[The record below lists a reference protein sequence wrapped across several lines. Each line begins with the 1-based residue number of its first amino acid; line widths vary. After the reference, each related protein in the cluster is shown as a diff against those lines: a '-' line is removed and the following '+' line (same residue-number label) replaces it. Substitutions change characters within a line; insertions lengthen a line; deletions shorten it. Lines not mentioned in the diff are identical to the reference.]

1 MATTIKLK
9 RSAVPGNVPTTAQL
23 QLGEIAI
30 NTYDGK
36 LYIKKDTGTES
47 IVLIGPAAPAV
58 ADPGS
63 NGIVVRTSSTT
74 STTRTITGT
83 TNQITVSNGDG
94 TGGNPTISLSS
105 DPVLP
110 GTGAVT
116 VPSGTTAQRPVSP
129 LPGMIRYNSTTGR
142 IEAYESSWGEIFGSS
157 SQPLNQ
163 IVYGTGTG
171 VSSSSFLQFDSSLK
185 TLTLQDRAVING
197 GSASPANWTLL
208 SSDRIRVGGTAGNT
222 NESVSVVGATRGIL
236 LLGGH
241 LNTTSTSHNAIKFLS
256 TQRSTTDENTAA
268 VAYISNT
275 LTDGTSTTGG
285 GLIFSTR
292 PTSGSLTQRV
302 FISDAGNVTI
312 NTPNS
317 GTALTVN
324 GITNT
329 DILSVTNGTMNLVHY
344 IDSSSTFIG
353 TRTNH
358 QLRLMT
364 NATTRLTLATD
375 GSITQSAPTAN
386 VTAFTINAFTTTGAN
401 TAGLQV
407 NGNTDSYLT
416 NYIINN
422 HATGNAVLEVRGS
435 ASSIASFIGTFTSG
449 NTGTCGTNT
458 NHAFTLY
465 TNNAGRMVISNNGNV
480 TIYTPSAGGHTLTL
494 SGTNPLLLDNQS
506 AIQFKDS
513 GGTSRTVVTMT
524 SANNV
529 QLQNG
534 GATTGNIQ
542 IINTNASGVVG
553 LYTNNGAN
561 YFQID
566 SAGNMF
572 NTITATAQQSFS
584 LFGGNNSFYRTTNNS
599 AAANE
604 KNWLWLVT
612 PTSYGLR
619 AYNDL
624 LDSATLGINF
634 VRSGNTITQTE
645 LYAGGP
651 ARVVVYNTGRVSF
664 GGTNSP
670 GADII
675 SLENSTARSVSN
687 PYFYIAS
694 PSSGILQLYGYDGT
708 STGVGTFRINSNV
721 NINNVG
727 GSNFINGGTW
737 FDNNNS
743 DAIFIRS
750 GGTFGVGNP
759 YFAFKKVSNTTLQI
773 IGGWN
778 GSALEGNIDIYTGS
792 GLTIQTPASGT
803 ALTVNQGNANSIVL
817 DAASSASSGQVV
829 KMPLRM
835 NVGSSNGEY
844 PGIGYNWL
852 PRNTSTWVYDASDH
866 ATRIQFLTDGFTFQS
881 AGSGTAGTNITWTQV
896 ARLAAS
902 TGLYV
907 GTSGTGSDL
916 LCLYKGSAA
925 ATAMRFYQGGI
936 AEWWYGMPSSSSTL
950 TWGMGAGYGSTKL
963 TLDSAGNL
971 TAAGNVT
978 AYSDKRLK
986 TNIKPLENALE
997 KVTSLTGVSFKRT
1010 DTNENGI
1017 GLIAQ
1022 DVQQVFPEAVHE
1034 ANDEQKTL
1042 SIAYGNLI
1050 GPLVEAIKE
1059 LKAEN
1064 DLLKQ
1069 RINALEEKAN
1079 VI

>member
-222 NESVSVVGATRGIL
+222 SESVSVVGATRGIL

-268 VAYISNT
+268 VAYIGNT

-312 NTPNS
+312 
-317 GTALTVN
+317 
-324 GITNT
+324 
-329 DILSVTNGTMNLVHY
+329 
-344 IDSSSTFIG
+344 
-353 TRTNH
+353 
-358 QLRLMT
+358 
-364 NATTRLTLATD
+364 
-375 GSITQSAPTAN
+375 
-386 VTAFTINAFTTTGAN
+386 
-401 TAGLQV
+401 
-407 NGNTDSYLT
+407 
-416 NYIINN
+416 
-422 HATGNAVLEVRGS
+422 
-435 ASSIASFIGTFTSG
+435 
-449 NTGTCGTNT
+449 
-458 NHAFTLY
+458 
-465 TNNAGRMVISNNGNV
+465 
-480 TIYTPSAGGHTLTL
+480 YTPSAGGHTLTL

-513 GGTSRTVVTMT
+513 GGTNRTVVTMT

-542 IINTNASGVVG
+542 IINTNASGVVE

-572 NTITATAQQSFS
+572 NTTTATAQQSFS

-612 PTSYGLR
+612 PTSYGLH

-778 GSALEGNIDIYTGS
+778 GSAHEGNIDIYTGS

-866 ATRIQFLTDGFTFQS
+866 ATRIQFRTDGFTFQS

-916 LCLYKGSAA
+916 LCLFKGSAA

-936 AEWWYGMPSSSSTL
+936 AEWWYGMLSSSSTL

-997 KVTSLTGVSFKRT
+997 KVTSLIGVSFKRT